1 MRNVYLVLILC
12 CLVGCNHKTEEGK
25 SLMVTHESIQ
35 LKNDYLG
42 KPGPIIELDKKI
54 VGIDYAL
61 DSCLFY
67 IDIETDSLYR
77 FGPRGV
83 GPDEFIYPHTIQ
95 HLDKNRFGIFDLQAR
110 KYTQIQ
116 IKNHQIHMETPIA
129 VANDKISMSFDVKQ
143 ISDNSYLGMG
153 PYPKEMFVFMDSL
166 SNTKSSFSEFPYK
179 DSSEKALKNH
189 LRAMAYQ
196 GRLVLNTDRDR
207 VAFTSIWGEI
217 FHIYKVEKDSL
228 VLLNKSEKVYPKYT
242 VEDSQ
247 DGYSA
252 PMYGSNIVGYI
263 SSTANNQYIYL
274 LYSGT
279 NLEDYA
285 KAQKEF
291 DASTIH
297 VFNWEG
303 EKVQTLTLDIPCT
316 NICISSDSQVLW
328 AITNNPDPELVKFN
342 LPTIEK

>member
-54 VGIDYAL
+54 VGIDYEL

-83 GPDEFIYPHTIQ
+83 GSGEFIYPYTIQ

-116 IKNHQIHMETPIA
+116 IKNHQIHMETP
-129 VANDKISMSFDVKQ
+129 VPVTNDKTSQSFDVKQ
-143 ISDNSYLGMG
+143 ISSNSYLGIGM
-153 PYPKEMFVFMDSL
+153 YPKEMFVFMDSL
-166 SNTKSSFSEFPYK
+166 NNTKSSFFEFPYK
-179 DSSEKALKNH
+179 DSSEKALKNR

-196 GRLVLNTDRDR
+196 GRLVLNTDRNR
-207 VAFTSIWGEI
+207 LAFTSIWGEI

-228 VLLNKSEKVYPKYT
+228 ILLNKSEKVYPKYT

-279 NLEDYA
+279 KLEDYA
-285 KAQKEF
+285 KALKEF

-303 EKVQTLTLDIPCT
+303 EKVQTFTLDIPCT

-328 AITNNPDPELVKFN
+328 AIANNPDPELVKFN